1 MGVILGI
8 FIFLVLLFF
17 LLLALAITMI
27 GGLFI
32 GGMCGYVVS
41 VINYLKSIS
50 YEVSN
55 LFMKI
60 VLYAVVGVLAILP
73 FAAMCIALLLAIF
86 GLA

>member
-8 FIFLVLLFF
+8 IIFLVLLFF
-17 LLLALAITMI
+17 LLMALVITML

-32 GGMCGYVVS
+32 GGMYGYAVS

-73 FAAMCIALLLAIF
+73 FVTFCVMFLLAIF
-86 GLA
+86 GLV

>member
-8 FIFLVLLFF
+8 IIFLILLFF
-17 LLLALAITMI
+17 LLMALAITML

-73 FAAMCIALLLAIF
+73 FVTICIALLLAIF